1 MVGGQ
6 PGLLAL
12 AMKPDGAVRQGHL
25 IDRAVAVEAAAEE
38 GRDIKGVVDEGNF
51 LVRMTLA
58 AVFGLSIRQ
67 PSNPHGCRTSC
78 RFSIRAGLRFARF
91 ENRDLCPFHRH
102 CDDCTLRKRR
112 FGPREAF

>member
-58 AVFGLSIRQ
+58 AVFGLSIRHSVTTRMAVGQ
-67 PSNPHGCRTSC
+67 VAFFRSVTRTRGNASKIATC
-78 RFSIRAGLRFARF
+78 AHFIGIVT
-91 ENRDLCPFHRH
+91 E
-102 CDDCTLRKRR
+102 
-112 FGPREAF
+112 

>member
-25 IDRAVAVEAAAEE
+25 IDRAIAVAVEAAAEE

-58 AVFGLSIRQ
+58 AVFGLSIRYSVTTRMAVGQ
-67 PSNPHGCRTSC
+67 VAFFRSVTRTRGNASKIATC
-78 RFSIRAGLRFARF
+78 AHFIGIVT
-91 ENRDLCPFHRH
+91 E
-102 CDDCTLRKRR
+102 
-112 FGPREAF
+112 

>member
-25 IDRAVAVEAAAEE
+25 IDRAIAVAVEAAAEE

-58 AVFGLSIRQ
+58 VIWGSFDPSCVQTRMAVG
-67 PSNPHGCRTSC
+67 
-78 RFSIRAGLRFARF
+78 
-91 ENRDLCPFHRH
+91 
-102 CDDCTLRKRR
+102 
-112 FGPREAF
+112 

>member
-58 AVFGLSIRQ
+58 AVLAFRSVIPSQ
-67 PSNPHGCRTSC
+67 P
-78 RFSIRAGLRFARF
+78 AWL
-91 ENRDLCPFHRH
+91 
-102 CDDCTLRKRR
+102 
-112 FGPREAF
+112 